1 MLCLLNS
8 TRPEW
13 VEIAASEINTL
24 LIDHAH
30 CEKKAAY
37 NALVMIQRYPDKVD
51 IVQEMIEILKE
62 EWDHFER
69 VYALIRKSDIH
80 LTKDSGDEYAK
91 SLSEH
96 IRKQEPDRMLD
107 MLLVDALI
115 EARSC
120 ERFSLL
126 SQSDLIS
133 KDLREFYTELFAS
146 EAGHYRIFTDLAR
159 EFFPADQVKERLLE
173 LSLAEADI
181 ISSLDNK
188 PLMHG

>member
-51 IVQEMIEILKE
+51 IVQEMIAILKE

-146 EAGHYRIFTDLAR
+146 EAGHYRTFTDLAR
-159 EFFPADQVKERLLE
+159 IYFPADIVKMRLQE
-173 LSLAEADI
+173 LATIESKLIDSLGLQPTI
-181 ISSLDNK
+181 
-188 PLMHG
+188 HG